1 MDKWAQMKS
10 ALCSKNNRLNLVE
23 IVGYFLFWV
32 GKKLLKL
39 KTTQNE
45 ENQVDEMKK
54 KISHLNTQKTQ
65 RIRCYL
71 ILKPIWKRSN
81 VQCTWGARHEPHEQT
96 EVKKREKN
104 THKQPKSNNTK
115 SLNFKFVNKATNLNS
130 QKIQTTRNTQWKMV
144 WNSKHFLFDTIRD
157 FFFRS
162 LSLTLRVLFFIKFRK
177 CFLFSLRLL
186 CSLFSVE
193 SLGRV
198 LTPLIC
204 SERAN
209 TANEWIFCT
218 FLFLRWYNNNGNKK
232 KEIESHSRHQI
243 QANQWIMCMCAREES
258 VLTC

>member
-1 MDKWAQMKS
+1 MCTRSRAHATNLVTIAIRVVGGSLNTKNTEKNAFYIHIHKVDKWAQMKS

-162 LSLTLRVLFFIKFRK
+162 LSHSPCSFF
-177 CFLFSLRLL
+177 
-186 CSLFSVE
+186 
-193 SLGRV
+193 
-198 LTPLIC
+198 
-204 SERAN
+204 
-209 TANEWIFCT
+209 
-218 FLFLRWYNNNGNKK
+218 Y
-232 KEIESHSRHQI
+232 
-243 QANQWIMCMCAREES
+243 
-258 VLTC
+258 